1 MWDANDDATNFQRNY
16 SIGEV
21 EVTDKAID
29 MKWMFCDCPS
39 LKEIDI
45 SNFNITGGNDIYGM
59 FSRCSDELRIKIKS
73 QIINIDEK
81 AFK

>member
-1 MWDANDDATNFQRNY
+1 
-16 SIGEV
+16 
-21 EVTDKAID
+21 